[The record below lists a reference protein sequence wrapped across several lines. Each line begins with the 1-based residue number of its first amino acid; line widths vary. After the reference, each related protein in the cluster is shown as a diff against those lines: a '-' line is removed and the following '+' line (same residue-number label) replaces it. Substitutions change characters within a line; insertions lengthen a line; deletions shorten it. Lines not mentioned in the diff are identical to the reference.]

1 MTETCA
7 SRAKR
12 TRVLP
17 RPRAPVALA
26 ALLPP
31 LPGDRPAGTTAGSW
45 VPRHGKHRAAAG
57 RLVAVSWEPPTT
69 RPTDRGLYR
78 PGQDS

>member
-31 LPGDRPAGTTAGSW
+31 LPGDRPAGTTARSW
-45 VPRHGKHRAAAG
+45 VPRHGKHRGGGGPTRGGELGAAHHHPA
-57 RLVAVSWEPPTT
+57 A
-69 RPTDRGLYR
+69 RGLYR